1 MSMLTPRLTA
11 ETFSFAPV
19 QIAASSWTAR
29 VVVHRRRHH
38 QAQASPT
45 THEARAAISAL

>member
-19 QIAASSWTAR
+19 QIAASSWTASSAGVAHDARGQSSHLCTLASVR
-29 VVVHRRRHH
+29 V
-38 QAQASPT
+38 
-45 THEARAAISAL
+45 